1 MEDNNEEKAL
11 SFLGT
16 MRGQFIMGQAL
27 QIAIE
32 TMESVEPEFLR
43 ETSNIED
50 MKFLRDNLFNVGA
63 ALYQARETF
72 GDWGKTQ
79 DEMGASHDS

>member
-1 MEDNNEEKAL
+1 MEKENEVKAFN
-11 SFLGT
+11 FLGS

-27 QIAIE
+27 QVAIE
-32 TMESVEPEFLR
+32 AMESVEPEHLR
-43 ETSNIED
+43 EVSNIED

-72 GDWGKTQ
+72 GDWGKPQ